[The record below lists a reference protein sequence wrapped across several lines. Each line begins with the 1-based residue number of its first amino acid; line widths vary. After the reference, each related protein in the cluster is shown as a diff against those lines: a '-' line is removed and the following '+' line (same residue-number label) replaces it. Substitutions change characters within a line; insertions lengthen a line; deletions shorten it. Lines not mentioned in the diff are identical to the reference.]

1 MTVPV
6 RLKDIADALHLS
18 VVTVSKVLQN
28 YQDVNAD
35 TRRRVLEKAKEL
47 GYRPNY
53 AARSLVMQ
61 RSATIGMVLPHLRHT
76 FFQEVY
82 QAIAA
87 KASPKGYSLLMAI
100 SQEDPDEEARE
111 IDHMISRQVEGLIL
125 ASTRPYTAGD
135 FLAPL
140 EKRLPLLLLDREFH
154 EHASHFVGTDDVALG
169 RLATAHLIE
178 QGCTR
183 IAHLRG
189 PDLSTA
195 IGRLEGYHAELAAHG
210 LPRHPHYVAGG
221 TGDDAAGYWAMK
233 SLLKAKPP
241 PDGVFCYNDPVAA
254 GAMNAALDS
263 GLRVPEDVAIVGVG
277 NMHYSDLFRVP
288 LTTVDQRSLEVGA
301 EAADLILNLAEGSAT
316 PGADKRRG
324 RPKRVILEPRM
335 VIRESSR
342 RLRQP

>member
-1 MTVPV
+1 MAV
-6 RLKDIADALHLS
+6 RLKDIADELQLS

-28 YQDVNAD
+28 YRDVNAE
-35 TRRRVLEKAKEL
+35 TRRRVLEKAQEL

-53 AARSLVMQ
+53 VARSLVMQ

-87 KASPKGYSLLMAI
+87 KASPKGYSLLIAI
-100 SQEDPDEEARE
+100 SQEDPDQEARE

-135 FLAPL
+135 FLEPL
-140 EKRLPLLLLDREFH
+140 EKRNLPLLLLDREF
-154 EHASHFVGTDDVALG
+154 ANYDAHFVGTDDVELG
-169 RLATAHLIE
+169 RFATAHLIE

-189 PDLSTA
+189 PDVSTA
-195 IGRLEGYHAELAAHG
+195 IARVEGYRTELAAHK
-210 LPRHPHYVAGG
+210 LTRHPHYVAGG
-221 TGDDAAGYWAMK
+221 TGDDEAGYWAMK

-241 PDGVFCYNDPVAA
+241 PDSVFCYNDPVAA
-254 GAMNAALDS
+254 GAMKAVLDS
-263 GLRVPEDVAIVGVG
+263 GLRVPQDVAIVGAG

-288 LTTVDQRSLEVGA
+288 LTTVDQRSAEVGA
-301 EAADLILNLAEGSAT
+301 QAADLILDLAERGSTTSAT
-316 PGADKRRG
+316 HKRGR
-324 RPKRVILEPRM
+324 RPKRVLVKPTM

-342 RLRQP
+342 RKR

>member
-1 MTVPV
+1 MAV
-6 RLKDIADALHLS
+6 RLKDIADELQLS

-28 YQDVNAD
+28 YRDVNAE
-35 TRRRVLEKAKEL
+35 TRRRVLQKAQEL

-53 AARSLVMQ
+53 VARSLVKQ

-87 KASPKGYSLLMAI
+87 KASPKGYSLLIAL
-100 SQEDPDEEARE
+100 SQEDPDQEARE

-125 ASTRPYTAGD
+125 ASTQPYTAGE
-135 FLAPL
+135 FLEPL
-140 EKRLPLLLLDREFH
+140 EKRNLPLLLLDREFAGY
-154 EHASHFVGTDDVALG
+154 EAHFVGTDDGELG

-189 PDLSTA
+189 PDVSTA
-195 IGRLEGYHAELAAHG
+195 IVRVEGYRAELAAHK
-210 LPRHPHYVAGG
+210 LTRHPHYVAGG
-221 TGDDAAGYWAMK
+221 TGDDEAGYWAMK

-254 GAMNAALDS
+254 GAMKAVLDS
-263 GLRVPEDVAIVGVG
+263 QLRVPEDVAIVGAG

-288 LTTVDQRSLEVGA
+288 LTTVDQRSAEVGA
-301 EAADLILNLAEGSAT
+301 QAADLILALAERGSTALAT
-316 PGADKRRG
+316 DARRR
-324 RPKRVILEPRM
+324 RPTRVLVKPTM

-342 RLRQP
+342 RKR